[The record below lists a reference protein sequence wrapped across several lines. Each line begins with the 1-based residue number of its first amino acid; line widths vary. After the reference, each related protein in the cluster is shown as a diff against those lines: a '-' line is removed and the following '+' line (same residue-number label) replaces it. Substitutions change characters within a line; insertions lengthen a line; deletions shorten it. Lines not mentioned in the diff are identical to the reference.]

1 MPERRTKHQI
11 IADILALMQRKG
23 GVVKPTHILYGGNLS
38 HDRLKT
44 YLSELE
50 NGRII
55 EKLDIEGR
63 TFYKLTDKGYEFLAE
78 FKKIQAIT
86 EAFGI

>member
-11 IADILALMQRKG
+11 VADILALMQRKG
-23 GVVKPTHILYGGNLS
+23 GTVKPTHILYGGNLS

-44 YLSELE
+44 YLFELE
-50 NGRII
+50 QGSFI
-55 EKLDIEGR
+55 EKVQEKDR
-63 TFYKLTDKGYEFLAE
+63 TFYRLTDKGYGFLTE
-78 FKKIQAIT
+78 FKKIQEIT

>member
-11 IADILALMQRKG
+11 VADILALMQRKG
-23 GVVKPTHILYGGNLS
+23 GTVKPTHILYGGNLS

-44 YLSELE
+44 YLQDLE
-50 NGRII
+50 QSNLILKVD
-55 EKLDIEGR
+55 EKGR
-63 TFYKLTDKGYEFLAE
+63 TFYKLTERGYEFLTE
-78 FKKIQAIT
+78 FKKISEIT